1 MTTLSPSTMREDTSV
16 NFTISDSENGQNLYY
31 SFALSGNRYGQL
43 TSFNGLTKSF
53 TFKSDSGINFG
64 GKGTFVEQSIA
75 YVIYDDY
82 PILNKNNIISENNS
96 ITFKILNTDDLPDQF
111 ITLVNNNNTNIVFN
125 DSVGTSITSPSQYD
139 IIKADISGIIDND
152 LKNPDDDSQNGQ
164 LPTNGT
170 YKWYKSS
177 TDTSGLYDGI
187 LFQEITGASGSTYTV
202 TQDDV
207 NLSIYVSYTYIG
219 FGNSTINTAISGKT
233 KFIQNFPDEPT
244 GDFYITETE
253 LTSPINYEKFM
264 IGSTLSHTNTISDFD
279 VGGLVKINSSIS
291 STIYWYSD
299 RTISSPITSGIT
311 VDNISVTNSIASEP
325 TISTIVISNK
335 VITSVT
341 VTASGSNYTIGDK
354 IKVKVDGILLIHS
367 YTIVQSDINGGVF
380 NAGTLNGI
388 LNSVS
393 ANNIISY
400 TLSSND
406 LGNNVRINYQY
417 TDDFSFITNI
427 PLSTSSTVF
436 NGKSIQTPTII
447 NKIPTQNVT
456 IDSQFSYQ
464 LSDVPIKDNDG
475 ITILQITMTNNPSW
489 LSISSSADI
498 YTLSGTPEKE
508 IDVGPKTITL
518 QFTNSSVVKYTYS
531 FVINVNPKTD
541 PSSLIKIVGTKS
553 ILNSNG
559 LRTIVE
565 DQVDLASTIGLTT
578 ATYTNRASVFNAG
591 NLNGTMPANNSTPIA
606 NGTYTS
612 TITIASNGTGTDASI
627 SQIVIG
633 SGAVSSI
640 TMIAGGSN
648 YTIGEK
654 LTISINGTA
663 LGEYTVV
670 SNDLESNSL
679 IKTITQTGSG
689 VGGKVRT
696 IILSNGIIT
705 SITMQGDGSNYAIG
719 NKIKIQ
725 INQNNA
731 YVDLLT
737 YTLVNNDIISSTSSF
752 GEPSLNM
759 NGGFSA
765 PYVILL
771 ADQLTNPNNIADGTY
786 NAAASSTFSV
796 TGGSGTGATVDQIEI
811 TSSLADVTMNVSGSG
826 YLPGDILTISI
837 NSVELG
843 PYTLYGTLYGTK
855 TNSNFITHGPF
866 QSGRTFVSQI
876 YVSDKTVKYN
886 STNDNYESNSLK
898 LTLPI
903 RFSSWLT
910 VSLNVS
916 KTVSENNSIT
926 GFSSSFIS
934 GDIVNGFIITT
945 STAPNTDN
953 TPYYWVFDITGNP
966 TTSDIRIHTIEATIT
981 DNDSSTPRSFSFNF
995 KAEIQQ
1001 FKYFIPDNITAPVQG
1016 TFFEKFLFVTSTKGQ
1031 NNISMVILNK
1041 PIWMKISLISV
1052 LNDQD
1057 IPTGVILMESID
1069 ESTPNVCNPVGPFNI
1084 TIELRDGTGLTIQFS
1099 NSVISDDKK
1108 IGGYTENDFQWMNL
1122 GSPDQ
1127 QLVAPRASSMPC
1139 YVCSGSN
1146 DTCDDPS
1153 MSNKYTKF
1161 TLDMRRKA
1169 ETLQHKK
1176 QTFGYTKAQIIS
1188 QFARSKQ
1195 GKKKQWASQSLTESF
1210 PNSNNYVLNGFTLS
1224 CPNLQAHRPV
1234 FNASQSDVPGNK
1246 SFSLYLDKTVPVV
1259 GYVPVRRTYA
1269 GSGEKYPQSTY
1280 KDGDLGF
1287 PVGKSGRTPSANSF
1301 TTITFSVSGITISN
1315 IQNKFVAIENML
1327 KLLFLGKTTT
1337 TELKLDS
1344 IVQTQSSSN
1353 LYFINS
1359 SNSGYTFKISIFK
1372 QMDNFNNIVD
1382 TIFDNQI
1389 ITIFNK
1395 LYFFSDSSSDYRN
1408 MCVKILNI
1416 STARTDTRKTITTNN
1431 DISTFNAT
1439 LQTICSNNETY
1450 INSL

>member
-31 SFALSGNRYGQL
+31 SFALSGNTYGQL

-64 GKGTFVEQSIA
+64 GLRTSVEQTISYDI
-75 YVIYDDY
+75 YVDY
-82 PILNKNNIISENNS
+82 PILSNRSGGGT
-96 ITFKILNTDDLPDQF
+96 ITFTILNTDDLPDQF

-125 DSVGTSITSPSQYD
+125 DNSGISIISPSQYD

-177 TDTSGLYDGI
+177 TQTSGLYDGI

-219 FGNSTINTAISGKT
+219 FGNSTNNTAISGKT

-253 LTSPINYEKFM
+253 LTTPVNYEKFM
-264 IGSTLSHTNTISDFD
+264 VGSTLLYTNTISDFD
-279 VGGLVKINSSIS
+279 VGGSVGNNSSIS
-291 STIYWYSD
+291 SKVLWFSD
-299 RTISSPITSGIT
+299 RIISSPITSGIT
-311 VDNISVTNSIASEP
+311 VENLTISDDSASVP
-325 TISTIVISNK
+325 TITQIETSNK
-335 VITSVT
+335 LITSVT
-341 VTASGSNYTIGDK
+341 VSASGSNYTAGDK

-367 YTIVQSDINGGVF
+367 YTIISSDLSSGGF
-380 NAGTLNGI
+380 LAGTLNGI

-393 ANNIISY
+393 ANNPIRYI
-400 TLSSND
+400 LSSTD
-406 LGNNVRINYQY
+406 VGNHIRINYQY

-436 NGKSIQTPTII
+436 NGKYLQTPTII
-447 NKIPTQNVT
+447 NSIQGQNVT
-456 IDSQFSYQ
+456 IDSSQPFSYQ

-475 ITILQITMTNNPSW
+475 ITILQITMTNKPSW
-489 LSISSSADI
+489 LIITLSASNI
-498 YTLSGTPEKE
+498 YTLTGTPVNEN
-508 IDVGPKTITL
+508 DVGVKNITL

-531 FVINVNPKTD
+531 FQIEVNPKTD

-591 NLNGTMPANNSTPIA
+591 NLNGTMPTNPNNIA

-663 LGEYTVV
+663 LGEYTVD
-670 SNDLESNSL
+670 SDDLESNSL
-679 IKTITQTGSG
+679 IKTITQTGRG
-689 VGGKVRT
+689 MGGKVRT

-705 SITMQGDGSNYAIG
+705 SITMQGDGIDYAIG
-719 NKIKIQ
+719 DKIKIQ

-737 YTLVNNDIISSTSSF
+737 YTLEAGDIHGTTGF

-796 TGGSGTGATVDQIEI
+796 TGGSGTGATVDQIII
-811 TSSLADVTMNVSGSG
+811 TSSGADVEMNEGGSG
-826 YLPGDILTISI
+826 YLPGDILIISI
-837 NSVELG
+837 DSVELG
-843 PYTLYGTLYGTK
+843 PYTLYGTLYGPK

-886 STNDNYESNSLK
+886 STNNNYESNSLK

-934 GDIVNGFIITT
+934 GNIVDGFTITT

-981 DNDSSTPRSFSFNF
+981 DNDSSTPPFFSFNF

-1069 ESTPNVCNPVGPFNI
+1069 ESSPSVCNPVGPFNI

-1099 NSVISDDKK
+1099 NSVIPDDKK
-1108 IGGYTENDFQWMNL
+1108 IGGYTENDFQWMIL
-1122 GSPDQ
+1122 SSPDQ

-1169 ETLQHKK
+1169 ETLLHKK

-1210 PNSNNYVLNGFTLS
+1210 PNSNNYTLNGFTLS
-1224 CPNLQAHRPV
+1224 CPNSQAHTPV

-1301 TTITFSVSGITISN
+1301 TTITFSVSGITINN

-1431 DISTFNAT
+1431 DISAINTRLGN
-1439 LQTICSNNETY
+1439 ICSNNETY